1 MSISGKDKNFY
12 FLKKDD
18 SLLGSNANLVFNNEN
33 KKILKERTINPNSA
47 NNLQQNSSK
56 AKINEPENQLNNY
69 FTSNELNMEHDD
81 DLNTATHIINKFDE
95 DDDNVLLP
103 SDIIE
108 YNDDI
113 NEYFL
118 PDKNQLFPNDLEYQ
132 LRSSLK

>member
-1 MSISGKDKNFY
+1 MLISGKDENF
-12 FLKKDD
+12 FFKKDD
-18 SLLGSNANLVFNNEN
+18 SLLGSNANLVFNNEK
-33 KKILKERTINPNSA
+33 KKILKERTI
-47 NNLQQNSSK
+47 NLQQNSSK

-81 DLNTATHIINKFDE
+81 DLNTATHITNKFDE

-118 PDKNQLFPNDLEYQ
+118 PDKNQLFPNDFEYQ

>member
-1 MSISGKDKNFY
+1 
-12 FLKKDD
+12 
-18 SLLGSNANLVFNNEN
+18 
-33 KKILKERTINPNSA
+33 
-47 NNLQQNSSK
+47 
-56 AKINEPENQLNNY
+56 
-69 FTSNELNMEHDD
+69 MEHDD